1 MNVSII
7 KKIIALAL
15 CAVALFVFTGCEASD
30 PLEENLYTSASYIR
44 LADDGGGGYWHE
56 HNLDGISVSP
66 GSSGATLIQ
75 PNASTLGGWQLN
87 AIGEYVF
94 FDISVQE
101 DYDGIS
107 DAQVLI
113 YFEVNDDN
121 SAGLVTDE
129 VDFQLEFWCK
139 RLGERTTTNH
149 TYNPSVVV
157 GQAQQHDLFVATVNC
172 PPVPDSL
179 VSFRLELTTITSD
192 VDDVIINYVKLRY
205 PTYHPAL
212 ERD

>member
-1 MNVSII
+1 MKEVKKLLKRLVKTIKKPEMRILPGQLAYFLVLSII
-7 KKIIALAL
+7 PIIT
-15 CAVALFVFTGCEASD
+15 LFAFM
-30 PLEENLYTSASYIR
+30 
-44 LADDGGGGYWHE
+44 
-56 HNLDGISVSP
+56 
-66 GSSGATLIQ
+66 GS
-75 PNASTLGGWQLN
+75 
-87 AIGEYVF
+87 F

-101 DYDGIS
+101 DYAGIS

-121 SAGLVTDE
+121 SAGLVTDT

-139 RLGERTTTNH
+139 RLGERVTTNH

-179 VSFRLELTTITSD
+179 VSFRLELNTITSE